1 MKVNLSENTVKGIKV
16 VCTAGAVLVAS
27 ILGWKMYKKQTSKK
41 VAVVSLT
48 SSTTSSSTIEP
59 KISNTD
65 DQKTVL
71 NEAELATI

>member
-41 VAVVSLT
+41 VAVSLVVS
-48 SSTTSSSTIEP
+48 STSSSTIEP

-65 DQKTVL
+65 DQKTVS